1 MTAAAPPPEAV
12 AWGTAKGVGG
22 EVWTCGLGVLLVGG
36 LAAGREPTQKR
47 GGCRVSAALLRPQS
61 PKAPLLVELNPES
74 H

>member
-36 LAAGREPTQKR
+36 LAAGSPPRSGE
-47 GGCRVSAALLRPQS
+47 GAGCLLLCS
-61 PKAPLLVELNPES
+61 VLSLPKLLS
-74 H
+74 WWS